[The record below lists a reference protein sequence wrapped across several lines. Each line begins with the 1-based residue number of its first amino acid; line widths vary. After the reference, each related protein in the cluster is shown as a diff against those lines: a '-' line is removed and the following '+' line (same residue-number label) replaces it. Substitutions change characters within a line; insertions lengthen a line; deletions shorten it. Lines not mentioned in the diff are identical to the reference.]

1 MTKRFDP
8 VTPVHKTVRHFMFE
22 VTTLVGAL
30 DVTDIIAIAHCSER
44 VKRLFILLDFD
55 DAEVTPLLN
64 ALLENDETLRR
75 DAAADLYRALNRI
88 VSKQLVAQ
96 QLEISLTSMLWAQH
110 TDSELRALRYR
121 QLAVMSDG
129 ELADTMRGME
139 VALNPQEIT
148 AVLTDV
154 QAFVSPEYFAFLLG
168 TLDRLAIAPR
178 LQRSARGFGVLQG
191 GTPGLEQRPQDIQSS
206 RPAQRSGL
214 PRRAHRATR
223 RGIRSR

>member
-1 MTKRFDP
+1 
-8 VTPVHKTVRHFMFE
+8 MFE

-30 DVTDIIAIAHCSER
+30 DVTDLIAIAHCSER
-44 VKRLFILLDFD
+44 VKRLFSLLDFD

-64 ALLENDETLRR
+64 ALLETDETLRR

-96 QLEISLTSMLWAQH
+96 QQEISLTPTLWAQH
-110 TDSELRALRYR
+110 TDSELRALRYH

-154 QAFVSPEYFAFLLG
+154 QAFVSPEYFGFLLS

-178 LQRSARGFGVLQG
+178 LQRSARGFGVLEG
-191 GTPGLEQRPQDIQSS
+191 GTPELNQRPQDIQSS
-206 RPAQRSGL
+206 RPAQRSGT

-223 RGIRSR
+223 RGMRSR

>member
-30 DVTDIIAIAHCSER
+30 DVTDIIAIAHCTER
-44 VKRLFILLDFD
+44 VERLFNLLDFD
-55 DAEVTPLLN
+55 DAEVKPLLN
-64 ALLENDETLRR
+64 ALLETDEALRR
-75 DAAADLYRALNRI
+75 DAAADLYRTLNQI

-110 TDSELRALRYR
+110 TDSELRALRYH

-148 AVLTDV
+148 AMLTDV

-168 TLDRLAIAPR
+168 TLGRLAIAPR
-178 LQRSARGFGVLQG
+178 LQQSARGFGVPEG
-191 GTPGLEQRPQDIQSS
+191 GIPEVEQRPENIQSS
-206 RPAQRSGL
+206 RPAQRPGT
-214 PRRAHRATR
+214 PRRIHRATR

>member
-1 MTKRFDP
+1 
-8 VTPVHKTVRHFMFE
+8 MFE
-22 VTTLVGAL
+22 VTTQVGAL
-30 DVTDIIAIAHCSER
+30 DVTDIIAIARCSER
-44 VKRLFILLDFD
+44 VKRLFNLLDFN
-55 DAEVTPLLN
+55 DAQVTPLLN
-64 ALLENDETLRR
+64 ALLETDETLRR

-88 VSKQLVAQ
+88 VSNQLVAQ
-96 QLEISLTSMLWAQH
+96 QQEMSLTSTLWAQH
-110 TDSELRALRYR
+110 TDSELRALRYQ

-178 LQRSARGFGVLQG
+178 LQRSARGFGVLEG
-191 GTPGLEQRPQDIQSS
+191 GTPESKQRPQDNQSS
-206 RPAQRSGL
+206 RPAQRSGM

-223 RGIRSR
+223 R